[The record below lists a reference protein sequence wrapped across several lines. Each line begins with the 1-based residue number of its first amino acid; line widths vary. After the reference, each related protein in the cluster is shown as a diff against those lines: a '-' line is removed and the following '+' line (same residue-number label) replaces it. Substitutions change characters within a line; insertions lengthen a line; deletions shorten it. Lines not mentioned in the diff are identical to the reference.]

1 MVNDPDGTMKARLQA
16 TLHRHRND
24 LELLAL
30 VSVLLLVITG
40 YLADGIGSARQEGA
54 SWRHID
60 TEAVRSLIDAGD
72 LSDHEALWYHPASPP
87 ERHRED
93 RP

>member
-1 MVNDPDGTMKARLQA
+1 MNAKLNK
-16 TLHRHRND
+16 TLRRHRND

-30 VSVLLLVITG
+30 VGVVMLTVAG
-40 YLADGIGSARQEGA
+40 YLAEALGSARQEGA

-60 TEAVRSLIDAGD
+60 TEAVRSLIDTGD
-72 LSDHEALWYHPASPP
+72 LSDHEALWYHPASSP
-87 ERHRED
+87 EPGRKD